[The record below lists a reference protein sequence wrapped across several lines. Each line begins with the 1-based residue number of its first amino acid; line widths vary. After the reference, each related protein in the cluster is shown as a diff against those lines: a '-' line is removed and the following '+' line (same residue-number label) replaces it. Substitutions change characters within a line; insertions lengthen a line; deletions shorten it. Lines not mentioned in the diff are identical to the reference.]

1 MASSSAVVRV
11 LLVEDYQPFRVF
23 VRSLLGD
30 VTKWL
35 IVGEAADGLQ
45 AVCKAKEL
53 QPDLIVLDIG
63 LPGVNGIEAA
73 RRIRKLS
80 PESKIVFVSQE
91 SAAEVV
97 QEALALGAFGFLG
110 KAQAGTELLAAVE
123 SALEGS
129 PYIGMGL
136 SGRFSDATQS
146 QACQFPKPAGSPIP
160 GTQKKGIVHNHEVQ
174 FYSHDAS
181 FLASLVLFAQ
191 ASLREGNAVIV
202 VATESHRNGLLQ
214 GLHACGVDT
223 AAACEQ
229 ERLILLDASD
239 VLSAFAEN
247 GGPSRERFISV
258 IAPLISRAEAKHKG
272 VVIFGEMV
280 ALLCARGNVN
290 AAIELEQWWNELAQ
304 THSFRLRCAYP
315 MGEGLKGLP
324 HAAICAEHSAVISA
338 EF

>member
-1 MASSSAVVRV
+1 MNEAIVRV
-11 LLVEDYQPFRVF
+11 LVVDDFDPWRQQVCSILGARPELRV
-23 VRSLLGD
+23 
-30 VTKWL
+30 
-35 IVGEAADGLQ
+35 IAEALDGLE
-45 AVCKAKEL
+45 AVQKAAEL
-53 QPDLIVLDIG
+53 QPDLILLDIG

-80 PESKIVFVSQE
+80 PESKIIFVSQE
-91 SAAEVV
+91 CTAEVM
-97 QEALALGAFGFLG
+97 QEALDLGALGFVV
-110 KAQAGTELLAAVE
+110 KANAATELLAAME

-136 SGRFSDATQS
+136 SGHFTDATQS
-146 QACQFPKPAGSPIP
+146 QASQLPKPAGSPIP
-160 GTQKKGIVHNHEVQ
+160 GTQKKEIVHNHEVQ

-181 FLASLVLFAQ
+181 FLASLVLFAE
-191 ASLREGNAVIV
+191 AALREGNAVIV
-202 VATESHRNGLLQ
+202 VATELHRNGLLQ

-223 AAACEQ
+223 AADCEQ
-229 ERLILLDASD
+229 ERFILLDAID
-239 VLSAFAEN
+239 LLSRFMEN
-247 GGPSRERFISV
+247 AGPSRKRFLSTV
-258 IAPLISRAEAKHKG
+258 APLIRRAENKHKG